1 MINIYW
7 PVFKNLERQFVDLMF
22 DIHIDD
28 NQINVYSLKISDLIL
43 RAAIEIESISKDLY
57 LINDGTKTQQI
68 KYDEDAIKHLNQLWL
83 LEKKVII
90 ISSPNCYLTN
100 RVIYPFVKNE
110 KRTGTERL
118 TYKWNNSYQ
127 NLKHDRGN
135 SLNFANVKCL
145 FEIMAALFTLNIYFK
160 NEVFNFDV
168 SSQGIDFPINLGSE
182 IFSINLHGWFGYT
195 GVYEYVKRNDFDEC
209 IYLTKM
215 TNKSVDDHV
224 RIQKEWHIRQN
235 ALINKHPKILKYM
248 EKNKTEKLSFAK
260 AHEVL
265 GQDEYMKIFN
275 QSQSKDF
282 AEVWKKSQYEGVLNK
297 NQI

>member
-7 PVFKNLERQFVDLMF
+7 PVYKNLEHQFVDLMF

-43 RAAIEIESISKDLY
+43 RAAIEIESIAKDLY
-57 LINDGTKTQQI
+57 SLNHGTKTQQV
-68 KYDEDAIKHLNQLWL
+68 KYDEDAIKYLNQLWL

-100 RVIYPFVKNE
+100 RIIYPFEKSE

-118 TYKWNNSYQ
+118 TYGWNNSYQ

-135 SLNFANVKCL
+135 NLNFANVKYL

-160 NEVFNFDV
+160 NEVFNFDRN
-168 SSQGIDFPINLGSE
+168 SQGTDFPINLGSD
-182 IFSINLHGWFGYT
+182 IFSINFHGWFGYT
-195 GVYEYVKRNDFDEC
+195 GTYEYMKRPDFDEC

-215 TNKSVDDHV
+215 TDKSTQDHIE
-224 RIQKEWHIRQN
+224 IQQEWQIRQN
-235 ALINKHPKILKYM
+235 ALIKKHPKILAYK
-248 EKNKTEKLSFAK
+248 EKNKTEEFSFNK
-260 AHEVL
+260 AREIL
-265 GQDEYMKIFN
+265 GVDDFIKIFN
-275 QSQSKDF
+275 DSQSSNYSN
-282 AEVWKKSQYEGVLNK
+282 VWNNTQYEGVLNK